1 MAKNNEEEAKN
12 KLGSEAINALIFSR
26 AKILRDLRL
35 VVGDGN
41 FDYRTFGT
49 DIEKH
54 LSNIIIDIFEKS
66 GFIRSSKDYI
76 VAPHKNYFPDF
87 ELKTA
92 PPIAI
97 EFKSGNKCQN
107 RQGKWVA
114 VKNSENDMGTL
125 SEWPKRINKFGGKNI
140 YYIFIIYNFNEKTK
154 QVQNIE
160 VAPFYEFLGLN
171 KAKVLKYRE
180 KDGNLRP
187 KDFDAKPPIKTLQQF
202 EQLLNRT
209 VVYRSKRIIKKHR
222 QIIKDTRDTKKE

>member
-1 MAKNNEEEAKN
+1 MSQEQTKKKNGAD
-12 KLGSEAINALIFSR
+12 AIKVLISSR
-26 AKILRDLRL
+26 EKILNDLKR
-35 VVGDGN
+35 VIIAGN

-49 DIEKH
+49 AIEEYLTDI
-54 LSNIIIDIFEKS
+54 IVGIFKKAN
-66 GFIRSSKDYI
+66 FIKNDRDYI

-97 EFKSGNKCQN
+97 EFKSGNKSQN
-107 RQGKWVA
+107 RKGKWVT

-125 SEWPKRINKFGGKNI
+125 NDWPKRIKKFGGKNI
-140 YYIFIIYNFNEKTK
+140 YYIFVIYNFNDKTK

-160 VAPFYEFLGLN
+160 VAPFYGFLGIN
-171 KAKVLKYRE
+171 KAGSLKYRE

-187 KDFDAKPPIKTLQQF
+187 KDFDVEPPIKTLEQF
-202 EQLLNRT
+202 EKLFKKT

-222 QIIKDTRDTKKE
+222 KIIKDAQDAERG